1 MPETCLVKI
10 GGWISTCG
18 GLYLEPRP
26 GDGGLLHFTLVNTKS
41 NIMAHG
47 YKHQRALGL
56 VALLPSLVQAVL
68 GHGSFHNYASVPLTL
83 KPVALDIACPL
94 PVDDSAVHSS
104 PWTHPPECEHTT
116 DGTVKY
122 CAYTNANHGPRG
134 WSIITTPETAANSAS
149 FLAQQLNASTL
160 RNAPYKMVDIP
171 GKGKGLVAT
180 RPIKRHEEILVEH
193 AAMLV
198 DITFT
203 VNVQA
208 TRGYRLL
215 HAAVDRLSDPAS
227 VWELGKS
234 NGLANDEVENILR
247 TNGFNTPMDGVPH
260 IALYPTVSVGSLD
273 VATRRAEG

>member
-1 MPETCLVKI
+1 
-10 GGWISTCG
+10 
-18 GLYLEPRP
+18 
-26 GDGGLLHFTLVNTKS
+26 
-41 NIMAHG
+41 MARS
-47 YKHQRALGL
+47 YMHQRALRL
-56 VALLPSLVQAVL
+56 VALLLYLVQVVL
-68 GHGSFHNYASVPLTL
+68 GHGLLHRYASIPLTL
-83 KPVALDIACPL
+83 KPVALDVVCPL
-94 PVDDSAVHSS
+94 AVDDSAVHSS

-122 CAYTNANHGPRG
+122 CAYTNSHHGPRG

-149 FLAQQLNASTL
+149 FLTQQLNVSSSRDL
-160 RNAPYKMVDIP
+160 PYEMVDIP

-198 DITFT
+198 DIAFT

-215 HAAVDRLSDPAS
+215 HAAVDRLSDPTS

-234 NGLANDEVENILR
+234 NGLAKDEVENILR
-247 TNGFNTPMDGVPH
+247 TNAFNTPMDGVPH
-260 IALYPTVSVGSLD
+260 IALYPTVSVG
-273 VATRRAEG
+273 VPMRR